1 VVSEIY
7 AETSLING
15 YYSKQVRIASASN
28 LFFKLVREGRI
39 IAHVSD
45 YVLVE
50 INRTKDQAKKNSLLD
65 LVSVCKTD
73 APSGKQ
79 VSDLAEIYVKRR
91 MIPAKYIFDAYHIA
105 SASIGGYEAVVSWN
119 FEHIVRAKTEKMLED
134 INIELGVHVPRLL
147 MPEVY
152 IW

>member
-1 VVSEIY
+1 MVSEIY

-28 LFFKLVREGRI
+28 LFFELIREGRI

-50 INRTKDQAKKNSLLD
+50 IDRTADRAKKNKLLD
-65 LVSVCKTD
+65 LIGLCRVD

-79 VSDLAEIYVKRR
+79 VSDVAEIYVKRG
-91 MIPAKYIFDAYHIA
+91 MIPTRYIFGAYHIA
-105 SASIGGYEAVVSWN
+105 SASIGGYEALVSWN
-119 FEHIVRAKTEKMLED
+119 FEHIVRAKTERMLED
-134 INIELGVHVPRLL
+134 INSELGIHIPKLR

-152 IW
+152 LW